1 VQTSFGVIFDS
12 PNGNSP
18 FEPDIIS
25 GTVVDSVTTTS
36 AVGGSFTALA
46 PGDTIVKSP
55 PTRTHTPANTA
66 TFTSASTGEALAF
79 FIEVQ
84 SNGAATMSCPVST
97 KVGLVTST
105 TGGNLNIVQS
115 TQAAAT
121 IEITYTYT
129 AAVSGDPQ
137 IVGFQGQRYQ
147 IHGIPDEHFAL
158 LSTPS
163 YFMNGRFTYIANG
176 VCNYN
181 DTECFSHA
189 GTYISEL
196 GIVTGNNQLKLVAG
210 SHEHGLQVYLNNEL
224 VTVGVTTRL
233 SMDSMVRVIS
243 KSRAKIVFSD
253 VTITVANSDH
263 FFNLGADFTDAQ
275 FFEAGHKQLVIST
288 SDAKQAA
295 IQIAHTY
302 PEYNMHGLLGQ
313 TWRNIVWPHQRLY
326 EGEPTDYQTNGI
338 FGSEFIYSQFMAPN
352 SQ

>member
-1 VQTSFGVIFDS
+1 MTQIGIVFATPGGNNPFSVSATIDGV
-12 PNGNSP
+12 
-18 FEPDIIS
+18 
-25 GTVVDSVTTTS
+25 SVHTNTFS
-36 AVGGSFTALA
+36 DQISFTAIQPA
-46 PGDTIVKSP
+46 TQE
-55 PTRTHTPANTA
+55 TFTPAQFSA
-66 TFTSASTGEALAF
+66 TPAKQVTVTSGGFFT
-79 FIEVQ
+79 EVQ
-84 SNGAATMSCPVST
+84 GTGTIAFPVGTETGTLLGVS
-97 KVGLVTST
+97 
-105 TGGNLNIVQS
+105 GGNTDA
-115 TQAAAT
+115 TQVTTASVT
-121 IEITYTYT
+121 FQITYTYT

-158 LSTPS
+158 ISTPT
-163 YFMNGRFTYIANG
+163 YFMNSRFTYISTG
-176 VCNYN
+176 SCTYN

-196 GIVTGNNQLKLVAG
+196 GVVTGSNQLKLVAG

-224 VTVGVTTRL
+224 VSVGISTRL

-243 KSRAKIVFSD
+243 KSRAKIVFPD

-263 FFNLGADFTDAQ
+263 FFNLGADFTDAK
-275 FFEAGHKQLVIST
+275 FFEAGRKQLVIAST
-288 SDAKQAA
+288 DAKQAA

-326 EGEPTDYQTNGI
+326 EGEPTDYQTNDI
-338 FGSEFIYSQFMAPN
+338 FSSEFLYSQFVASN